1 MTDKTKAFVMP
12 GAEPDELDLDTAER
26 VDLNFM
32 EETEDQKAE
41 REALEERK
49 AARAKEIEDEKAAA
63 KAKTD
68 EEKEAAEEA
77 EKERLAAEAAAKE
90 GKKPEDMTAD
100 EKVEAAKLEASRAE
114 KDKGKK
120 QPMVPK
126 SRLDEVLAKNKDL
139 NAQLEI
145 ERKAKAARQPEV
157 DKDAK
162 EFDFDTKET
171 EYMKLVM
178 EGETAKALAVRKE
191 IRAAEQ
197 AQVLKQ
203 TDKASSADS
212 EAEALAKA
220 AMVVEENFPQFVKGH
235 AEYNEEAT
243 KVVLRMRDGLI
254 ATGSNAVEALNE
266 AVDFAVRKFGLD
278 KDLEVKDDK
287 KVVDLDKKRQETVE
301 KKIAAQKKQP
311 PEIKSEGNGGK
322 REEKSEVDEM
332 SDEEFAALP
341 ESKKRALRGDYI

>member
-1 MTDKTKAFVMP
+1 MPKDNKTFVMP
-12 GAEPDELDLDTAER
+12 GAEPDDIDLDTSER
-26 VDLNFM
+26 VDLSFM
-32 EETEDQKAE
+32 EETEEQKAE
-41 REALEERK
+41 REAAEERK
-49 AARAKEIEDEKAAA
+49 AARAQQIEDEKAAA
-63 KAKTD
+63 KAKTEAD
-68 EEKEAAEEA
+68 KEAEDEA
-77 EKERLAAEAAAKE
+77 EKERLAAEAAAKD

-100 EKVEAAKLEASRAE
+100 EKAEAAKLEASR
-114 KDKGKK
+114 DKNKK

-126 SRLDEVLAKNKDL
+126 SRLDEVLQKNKDL

-145 ERKAKAARQPEV
+145 ERKAKASRQPEP

-162 EFDFDTKET
+162 EFDFDAKET

-178 EGETAKALAVRKE
+178 EGETAKALTVRKE

-197 AQVLKQ
+197 TQMLKQ

-220 AMVVEENFPQFVKGH
+220 AMVVEENFPQFIKGH

-278 KDLEVKDDK
+278 KDLVVDDK

-311 PEIKSEGNGGK
+311 PEVKSEGQGK
-322 REEKSEVDEM
+322 REEKNEIAEM
-332 SDEEFAALP
+332 SDEEFDALP
-341 ESKKRALRGDYI
+341 ASAKARLRGDYI

>member
-1 MTDKTKAFVMP
+1 MTDKTKMFVMP
-12 GAEPDELDLDTAER
+12 GAELDDIDLDTSER

-49 AARAKEIEDEKAAA
+49 AARAQEIEDEKLAEADK
-63 KAKTD
+63 KAVKKD
-68 EEKEAAEEA
+68 EEDEA
-77 EKERLAAEAAAKE
+77 EKERLATEAAAK
-90 GKKPEDMTAD
+90 GDKKEELSD
-100 EKVEAAKLEASRAE
+100 EEKAEAAKLEANRTE

-126 SRLDEVLAKNKDL
+126 SRLDEVLQKNKDL

-145 ERKAKAARQPEV
+145 ERKAKASRQPEP

-197 AQVLKQ
+197 AQILKQ
-203 TDKASSADS
+203 TDTASSKDS
-212 EAEALAKA
+212 EMEALAKA
-220 AMVVEENFPQFVKGH
+220 ALVVEENFPQFVKGH

-287 KVVDLDKKRQETVE
+287 KVVNLDEKRQKEVE

-311 PEIKSEGNGGK
+311 PEVKSESQGRQK
-322 REEKSEVDEM
+322 EEKNEIAEM
-332 SDEEFAALP
+332 SDEEFEALP
-341 ESKKRALRGDYI
+341 ASAKARLRGDYI

>member
-1 MTDKTKAFVMP
+1 MSKDNKTFVMP
-12 GAEPDELDLDTAER
+12 GAEPDDIDLDTTDR
-26 VDLNFM
+26 VDLSFM
-32 EETEDQKAE
+32 EETEEQKAE
-41 REALEERK
+41 REAAEERK
-49 AARAKEIEDEKAAA
+49 AARAQQIED
-63 KAKTD
+63 
-68 EEKEAAEEA
+68 EA

-100 EKVEAAKLEASRAE
+100 EKAEAEKLAASR
-114 KDKGKK
+114 DKGKK

-126 SRLDEVLAKNKDL
+126 SRLDEVLQKNKDL

-145 ERKAKAARQPEV
+145 ERKAKASRQPEP

-197 AQVLKQ
+197 AQILKQ
-203 TDKASSADS
+203 TDKVSGEDD
-212 EAEALAKA
+212 EAKALAKA

-266 AVDFAVRKFGLD
+266 AVDFAVRKFGFD

-287 KVVDLDKKRQETVE
+287 KVVNLDEKRQKEVE

-311 PEIKSEGNGGK
+311 PEVKSEGQGK
-322 REEKSEVDEM
+322 REEKNEIAEM
-332 SDEEFAALP
+332 SDEEFDALP
-341 ESKKRALRGDYI
+341 ASAKARLRGDYI